1 MNERSSIMAN
11 RDYTI
16 IPHGKIHELQISD
29 KEMYAF
35 EPLLLDTIHDYKAR
49 IADLRKELGALLNTP
64 CKDVLAMLAEVQA
77 LEGKIAILN
86 DLVEQLDL

>member
-1 MNERSSIMAN
+1 M
-11 RDYTI
+11 
-16 IPHGKIHELQISD
+16 
-29 KEMYAF
+29 
-35 EPLLLDTIHDYKAR
+35 LLDTIHDYKAR

>member
-35 EPLLLDTIHDYKAR
+35 EPLLLDTIYDYKAR
-49 IADLRKELGALLNTP
+49 IADLRKELGALLNGVSTEFGP
-64 CKDVLAMLAEVQA
+64 YRAVSTFVCF
-77 LEGKIAILN
+77 
-86 DLVEQLDL
+86 

>member
-1 MNERSSIMAN
+1 MAN

-16 IPHGKIHELQISD
+16 IPAGKIHELQISD

-35 EPLLLDTIHDYKAR
+35 EPLLLDTIYDYKAR
-49 IADLRKELGALLNTP
+49 IADLRKEVGHLLDTP
-64 CKDVLAMLAEVQA
+64 CKDVLSMLAEIQA
-77 LEGKIAILN
+77 LEGKVVILN

>member
-1 MNERSSIMAN
+1 MAN

-16 IPHGKIHELQISD
+16 IPAGKIHKLQISD

-35 EPLLLDTIHDYKAR
+35 EPLLLDTIYEYKQR
-49 IADLRKELGALLNTP
+49 IADLRKELGTLLNMP
-64 CKDVLAMLAEVQA
+64 CKDVLAMLAEVQT
-77 LEGKIAILN
+77 LEGEIVVLN